1 MTTLRALTPTL
12 AAFLVLMLGPWPAL
26 AQKPAWTPIA
36 ELLVGSIGEADP
48 VRMSAVMT
56 RCTALNMM
64 FAGLATDLS
73 AEKSQHF
80 KDEALRFVQ
89 RNVLIEAKLDK
100 QSTGEDADVAVVSGT
115 ILAKVKASLGTYNQ
129 WLEHNNATSGSYID
143 KEIEMEMNSCTLAS
157 RLANQ
162 MQRTD

>member
-1 MTTLRALTPTL
+1 M
-12 AAFLVLMLGPWPAL
+12 L
-26 AQKPAWTPIA
+26 AQKPGWTPIA

-89 RNVLIEAKLDK
+89 RNVLIDSKLSK
-100 QSTGEDADVAVVSGT
+100 QSTGVDADVTEVSGT
-115 ILAKVKASLGTYNQ
+115 ILAKVKASLGSYNQ
-129 WLEHNNATSGSYID
+129 WLEHNNAMSGSYID
-143 KEIEMEMNSCTLAS
+143 KEIELEMNSCSLAS

-162 MQRTD
+162 MQQTD